1 MDTILDS
8 SVFARNNVKI
18 FGSGSQVLMFGHG
31 FGCDLN
37 TWRLITPAFEDTF
50 KIVLFDYVG
59 AGKSDQSSYDEDRY
73 SSLDGYAQD
82 IVEICAELQLRD
94 VTFIGHSVSS
104 MIGLLA
110 VKNSPSLFKKIV
122 FIGPSPRY
130 LNDVDYDGGLDRDVL
145 EELLAVM
152 DSNYLGWSSIM
163 AASIM
168 GNADRPEL
176 AEGLSNSFCSTNPD
190 IAKKFARVTF
200 LSDNRKDLP
209 LLKIPSLTIQC
220 QNDFLTNEKIAE
232 YIKMNTPGNQITFLT
247 SSGHCPHLS
256 DPEGVIGAIRP
267 FLAN

>member
-1 MDTILDS
+1 METISGS
-8 SVFARNNVKI
+8 SVYARNNVQI
-18 FGSGSQVLMFGHG
+18 IGTGSQVLMFGHG

-37 TWRLITPAFEDTF
+37 TWRLITPAFEKSF

-59 AGKSDQSSYDEDRY
+59 AGSSDQSAYDEDRY

-82 IVEICAELQLRD
+82 VIDICRELELSE

-110 VKNSPSLFKKIV
+110 VKNSPDFFKKIV

-130 LNDVDYDGGLDRDVL
+130 LNDVDYEGGLDRDVL
-145 EELLAVM
+145 EDLLDVM
-152 DSNYLGWSSIM
+152 DNNYLGWSSVM

-168 GNADRPEL
+168 GNPERPEL
-176 AEGLSNSFCSTNPD
+176 AEGLSNSFCSTNPE

-200 LSDNRKDLP
+200 LSDNRQDLS

-232 YIKMNTPGNQITFLT
+232 YIKTHTPGNQITFLT

-256 DPEGVIGAIRP
+256 DPEGVINAIKP